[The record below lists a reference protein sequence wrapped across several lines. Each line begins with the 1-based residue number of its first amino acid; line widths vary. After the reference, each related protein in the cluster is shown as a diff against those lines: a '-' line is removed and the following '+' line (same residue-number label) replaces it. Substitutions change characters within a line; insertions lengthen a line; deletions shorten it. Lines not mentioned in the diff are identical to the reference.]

1 MKQLINILVASLFL
15 SACATTEITP
25 IASIQSINGGFNVPY
40 RVSDAGHF
48 LVDVSIN
55 ESERRPFILDTGAN
69 VSVIYEPTATEMDLL
84 VEGGVVAVNGLV
96 GSGLRPI
103 LDLSLIHI

>member
-69 VSVIYEPTATEMDLL
+69 VSVIYEPTATQIETMWGFLKEIIDFSKIPKKMTEECLE
-84 VEGGVVAVNGLV
+84 V
-96 GSGLRPI
+96 
-103 LDLSLIHI
+103 